1 MTTLQELID
10 ERDIERVLAGFA
22 RILDSKDY
30 SALSEVYT
38 EDVTFDY
45 GGGEQ
50 QGLAAIVELSRHHLD
65 VCATTQHLLGSIC
78 IDVDGD
84 KAFSR
89 SYVQARHQGLGD
101 KAHLFFDTNGEY
113 TDWWERRD
121 MGWRITRR
129 EAKWFAQVG
138 DPSVI
143 GFS

>member
-1 MTTLQELID
+1 MTTLKELTD
-10 ERDIERVLAGFA
+10 ERDIARVLVNFA

-30 SALSEVYT
+30 SALSEVYA
-38 EDVTFDY
+38 ENITFDY

-50 QGLAAIVELSRHHLD
+50 HGLVAIMELSRHHLD
-65 VCATTQHLLGSIC
+65 VCAATQHLLGSVR

-84 KAFSR
+84 TAISS

-101 KAHLFFDTNGEY
+101 KAHLFFDTNGQY
-113 TDWWERRD
+113 KDWWERRD